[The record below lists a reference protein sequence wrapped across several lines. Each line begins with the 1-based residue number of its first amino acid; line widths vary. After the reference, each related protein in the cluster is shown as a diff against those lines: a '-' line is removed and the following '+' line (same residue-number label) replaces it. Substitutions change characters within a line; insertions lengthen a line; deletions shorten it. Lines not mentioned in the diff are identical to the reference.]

1 MENIILELKNI
12 VKVFPGVKALD
23 DVSFSL
29 KKGSIHALVGEN
41 GAGKTT
47 LMMVLGGVYKQD
59 SGEIYI
65 EGNKV
70 SFESAHD
77 AIEKG
82 VSVVFQELSLVPNL
96 MVSENIF
103 ANRQPTRKLNLINW
117 NKLNKDTH
125 ELLKKF
131 GMQDDISP
139 QSLVSDLS
147 MAKRQVIE
155 ILKAL
160 SINPKILILDEPT
173 SSLTEKE
180 VKELFT
186 NIIKLK
192 EQGIS
197 IIYISH
203 HLKEIFEVADTVTV
217 LRDGKHVVDA
227 MVKDIDEDFLVAN
240 MVGRKII
247 NIYGERSKDD
257 KIGDV
262 FFEAANLKKRN
273 LFENI
278 NFNIKKGEIV
288 GFAGLVGAG
297 RTELGR
303 AIFGAEPADSGDII
317 LDGKKI
323 SIKQT
328 KQAIF
333 KGIGYLS
340 EDRKNHGLYLGFD
353 VKDNIISNQLSFFTS
368 RTGFLKKRKIESY
381 AKSNVKQF
389 NIATPSIYQI
399 VNNLSGGNQQKL
411 MVASWFGTEP
421 KLLIADEPTRGVDIG
436 AKNDIYNLLRSYVA
450 KGNSIMLISSDL
462 PEIIG
467 LSDRVYVMKN
477 GKIAGELSKEN
488 STEENIISLATG
500 IESKRKGNK

>member
-1 MENIILELKNI
+1 MDDPILEVNSI

-23 DVSFSL
+23 NVNFSL
-29 KKGSIHALVGEN
+29 QKGSVHALVGEN

-65 EGNKV
+65 DGKKI
-70 SFESAHD
+70 SFESSYD
-77 AIEKG
+77 AIKKG
-82 VSVVFQELSLVPNL
+82 VSIVFQELSLVPNL
-96 MVSENIF
+96 TVSENIF
-103 ANRQPTRKLNLINW
+103 ANRQPTRKMNLINW
-117 NKLNKDTH
+117 HKLHKDTNN
-125 ELLKKF
+125 LLMKF
-131 GMQDDISP
+131 GIQGDINP

-160 SINPKILILDEPT
+160 SINPKILIFDEPT
-173 SSLTEKE
+173 SSLSEKE
-180 VKELFT
+180 VKELFN
-186 NIIKLK
+186 NIRKLK
-192 EQGIS
+192 QQGMS

-217 LRDGKHVVDA
+217 LRDGKNVCDA
-227 MVKDIDEDFLVAN
+227 LVEDIDEDFLVSN

-247 NIYGERSKDD
+247 NIYGERDKDA
-257 KIGDV
+257 KIGDI
-262 FFEAANLKKRN
+262 FFQAVNMKKRK

-288 GFAGLVGAG
+288 GFAGLIGAG

-317 LDGKKI
+317 LEGKKI
-323 SIKQT
+323 PIKQT
-328 KQAIF
+328 RQAILN
-333 KGIGYLS
+333 GIGYLS
-340 EDRKNHGLYLGFD
+340 EDRKNHGLYLKFD
-353 VKDNIISNQLSFFTS
+353 VKDNIISNKLAIFTS
-368 RTGFLKKRKIESY
+368 KIGFLKKGKIEVFT
-381 AKSNVKQF
+381 KNNVKQF

-411 MVASWFGTEP
+411 MIASWFGTEP

-467 LSDRVYVMKN
+467 LSDRIYVMRN
-477 GKIAGELSKEN
+477 GKIAGELDKEN

-500 IESKRKGNK
+500 VESKRKGNK